1 MHTLFIYKLLI
12 HNSVLYTA
20 RHFLEVAVSV
30 NHFVCIHRYFL
41 AFDGQD
47 VEGGVAIA
55 VSPGIVDLMDFVSA
69 IVLYGSLMGVS
80 HEEGGEVILLEDVEE
95 LRALLLRPPF
105 ERPLV
110 EAVVL
115 YVNHGSTVCGILLQV
130 VGYPLHVALAIGGV
144 AGSEL
149 SAHEVHTAYVERVRA
164 R

>member
-1 MHTLFIYKLLI
+1 
-12 HNSVLYTA
+12 
-20 RHFLEVAVSV
+20 
-30 NHFVCIHRYFL
+30 
-41 AFDGQD
+41 
-47 VEGGVAIA
+47 
-55 VSPGIVDLMDFVSA
+55 MDFVSA

-80 HEEGGEVILLEDVEE
+80 HEESGEVILLEDVEE

-115 YVNHGSTVCGILLQV
+115 HVNHGASVCGILLQV

-149 SAHEVHTAYVERVRA
+149 SAHEVHSADVERVRA